1 MKTVT
6 ACFGSA
12 ACLALALVSVAKA
25 QEKQAAQ
32 NEPGFHRIEIYNGPA
47 RMVHYSSFGA
57 STGEQTLLR
66 DVERGENEAALADQ
80 LLALRRQYV
89 RDESILEKRRSQVQE
104 LFYGYWS
111 VLSPSLVSGA
121 ALTTYPFASSIS
133 YPFGYSYYAPY
144 NYAYPYYT
152 SVGSGTSVNG
162 LYGVGDEGRI
172 KTELARTLA
181 VQATPEYAAQAY
193 RQYNNA
199 LARAGESDSRIA
211 KVVGAP
217 SKGGI
222 RPLSYEPA
230 PGESPRLT
238 RPGAHVV
245 VNTRL
250 GNTVE
255 KVEGTVVSD
264 AGDWLVLDTK
274 AGQLSI
280 AKSAII
286 TSLEPK

>member
-12 ACLALALVSVAKA
+12 ACLALALVSGGKA
-25 QEKQAAQ
+25 QEKPAAQ
-32 NEPGFHRIEIYNGPA
+32 NESGFHRIEIYNGPF
-47 RMVHYSSFGA
+47 RMVHYASFGA
-57 STGEQTLLR
+57 STGEQTLLH
-66 DVERGENEAALADQ
+66 DVERSENEAALADQ

-89 RDESILEKRRSQVQE
+89 RDESILEKRRRQVQE
-104 LFYGYWS
+104 LYYGYWN
-111 VLSPSLVSGA
+111 VGNPGLITGIGA
-121 ALTTYPFASSIS
+121 VATA

-144 NYAYPYYT
+144 NYAYLSYP
-152 SVGSGTSVNG
+152 SVASGTSVNG

-199 LARAGESDSRIA
+199 LARAGESDGRIA

-222 RPLSYEPA
+222 RPLAYEPA

-250 GNTVE
+250 GNTAE

-286 TSLEPK
+286 DILQPK